1 MPMNM
6 VLQCR
11 PGLLVVLGLHMERSY
26 MLHIE
31 GQVLDVI
38 LKLQNHQISF
48 KPSLKILK
56 RNEFTYRT

>member
-1 MPMNM
+1 MQARAPP
-6 VLQCR
+6 VL
-11 PGLLVVLGLHMERSY
+11 LGLHMEPSY
-26 MLHIE
+26 MFHIQ
-31 GQVLDVI
+31 GQILDVI